1 MATSPARSLR
11 TVLAAWALA
20 GAACNG
26 SAGQSADAGGTTPD
40 TGMTTPDAGALS
52 GTWRELAPVPR
63 PRFMN
68 GATAVGGKLYLVGG
82 TVPAAFDTSPER
94 FMVTAYD
101 PKTDTWT
108 DLPTLPIPVIQ
119 PNVAGVGDRLFVLG
133 SIDSN
138 QTFVFD
144 AANQAWVEK
153 QPFPINAG
161 RGAASVGVDG
171 TTVYL
176 AGGVIRGL
184 SANALDTGVR
194 QSTLLAYDT
203 TGDSWRTLA
212 SLPVAVGYATGAI
225 VDGLFWVMGG
235 STNNERTDQVLAF
248 DLKGGQWMTKDPLP
262 ADISSAGA
270 GVIGGRIFI
279 VAGVMGAVATFHA
292 QPISMDPSVGTWTAL
307 APMPMPRF
315 GMGAG
320 VIDGT
325 IYVPSGLGPVDT
337 PDMFAVTAS
346 LEAFTP

>member
-1 MATSPARSLR
+1 MATSAARSVR
-11 TVLAAWALA
+11 AVLAAWVLA
-20 GAACNG
+20 SAACNG
-26 SAGQSADAGGTTPD
+26 NAGLVPDAGGASDDGVTDGGSP
-40 TGMTTPDAGALS
+40 S
-52 GTWRELAPVPR
+52 GTWRELAPVPH
-63 PRFMN
+63 PRFFN
-68 GATAVGGKLYLVGG
+68 GVAAAGGKLYLVGG
-82 TVPAAFDTSPER
+82 TVPATFDSSPER
-94 FMVTAYD
+94 YMVTAYD

-119 PNVAGVGDRLFVLG
+119 PNVAGVGDRLFVMG

-144 AANQAWVEK
+144 TATQDWVEK
-153 QPFPINAG
+153 TPFPINAG
-161 RGAASVGVDG
+161 RGAAAVGVDG

-194 QSTLLAYDT
+194 QPNLMAYDT
-203 TGDSWRTLA
+203 TADSWRMLA
-212 SLPVAVGYATGAI
+212 NLPVAVGYATGAI

-235 STNNERTDQVLAF
+235 STNNERTDQVMTF
-248 DLKGGQWMTKDPLP
+248 DLTSGQWSTKGPLP

-292 QPISMDPSVGTWTAL
+292 QAISMDPSIGTWTAL

-315 GMGAG
+315 AMGAG

-337 PDMFAVTAS
+337 PDMFAVSPS
-346 LEAFTP
+346 LESFTP